1 MPLFPEPVTNIEHAS
16 FSPGITLM
24 LKVMFYTNAKLDIQC
39 RVREGR
45 GGGVGRVGGVEG
57 AGVGGRGVEGCL
69 R

>member
-1 MPLFPEPVTNIEHAS
+1 
-16 FSPGITLM
+16 M